1 MSCKRRGLDSGEAT
15 EVELASP
22 SCGRRLSVLGAA
34 GAAGAAMVA
43 PAAALES
50 AEDLASGLDRPTRL
64 PVPFHREP
72 DNEMDLL
79 RRSLANTPRAQW
91 PKAYLLGVLRHYSM
105 DADTRGYMLI
115 SDELHSSASG
125 GAKKSQWARLRTVI
139 KVTKVRPAYG
149 RLQFLANAI
158 KLTKYSGNAPSSCA
172 EAVQKIGEAW
182 REQRKDHPFDDTIYL
197 VLLSPDDPDDYIALG
212 GRRLYWLDDDVMT
225 KEYPNG
231 LLHAIEYFD
240 FNYSPAP
247 DGREERRS
255 MRGAVLSYYHFR
267 VTRQNRIYADGGD
280 LADVWPLPFRVRSRS
295 QVEAFR
301 LCALLN
307 ELRELLHPGTTAAV
321 EHAAGLAQRTH
332 DLRIITEET
341 LHLHLKLAKQHARD
355 VRLLDA
361 DGQPHA
367 LRTPLNGPPPYG
379 IQYQIGTGTTA
390 YLYMLWYLGCG
401 FLVAFLV
408 SLPILFFN
416 STGGRLTFAGLTS
429 MLGAYGENLLSI
441 NNVRPYDRTLI
452 YPIFDTLIL
461 AILGIT
467 FVAVHR
473 TAERIEEAVDEG
485 AATAEDFT
493 IFISEPPPNLGAG
506 ELASAQHAV
515 RTYTEFFE
523 GLAKRA
529 KQPPRARTQKRA
541 LFSLFQKPLPMVEVG
556 GGMPTTQATWE
567 PEDSSVSESTGIPKD
582 CSVSE
587 VVLIKNTRYLQLV
600 PCTAPRDPRLVPFAS
615 PLLRPMCPPPC
626 PPCPLSVPL
635 CRPTL
640 LPSDSARSSTRRV
653 PRSTR
658 ASPTSIG
665 TMGARWSA
673 RRVSRRSER
682 RQRRP
687 RRRSQPPKP
696 RLSARSRSSARSKS
710 QPSSS
715 HSTRSQHVKRSWRSY
730 TQTAAACAT
739 CGPCRV

>member
-1 MSCKRRGLDSGEAT
+1 
-15 EVELASP
+15 
-22 SCGRRLSVLGAA
+22 
-34 GAAGAAMVA
+34 MVA

-115 SDELHSSASG
+115 SDELHSSAIG

-301 LCALLN
+301 L
-307 ELRELLHPGTTAAV
+307 
-321 EHAAGLAQRTH
+321 
-332 DLRIITEET
+332 
-341 LHLHLKLAKQHARD
+341 
-355 VRLLDA
+355 
-361 DGQPHA
+361 
-367 LRTPLNGPPPYG
+367 
-379 IQYQIGTGTTA
+379 
-390 YLYMLWYLGCG
+390 
-401 FLVAFLV
+401 
-408 SLPILFFN
+408 
-416 STGGRLTFAGLTS
+416 
-429 MLGAYGENLLSI
+429 
-441 NNVRPYDRTLI
+441 
-452 YPIFDTLIL
+452 
-461 AILGIT
+461 
-467 FVAVHR
+467 
-473 TAERIEEAVDEG
+473 
-485 AATAEDFT
+485 
-493 IFISEPPPNLGAG
+493 
-506 ELASAQHAV
+506 
-515 RTYTEFFE
+515 
-523 GLAKRA
+523 
-529 KQPPRARTQKRA
+529 
-541 LFSLFQKPLPMVEVG
+541 
-556 GGMPTTQATWE
+556 
-567 PEDSSVSESTGIPKD
+567 
-582 CSVSE
+582 
-587 VVLIKNTRYLQLV
+587 
-600 PCTAPRDPRLVPFAS
+600 
-615 PLLRPMCPPPC
+615 
-626 PPCPLSVPL
+626 
-635 CRPTL
+635 
-640 LPSDSARSSTRRV
+640 
-653 PRSTR
+653 
-658 ASPTSIG
+658 
-665 TMGARWSA
+665 
-673 RRVSRRSER
+673 
-682 RQRRP
+682 
-687 RRRSQPPKP
+687 
-696 RLSARSRSSARSKS
+696 
-710 QPSSS
+710 
-715 HSTRSQHVKRSWRSY
+715 
-730 TQTAAACAT
+730 
-739 CGPCRV
+739 

>member
-1 MSCKRRGLDSGEAT
+1 
-15 EVELASP
+15 
-22 SCGRRLSVLGAA
+22 
-34 GAAGAAMVA
+34 MVA

-556 GGMPTTQATWE
+556 GGTPTTQATWE

-615 PLLRPMCPPPC
+615 PWLRPICPPPC